1 MKLRPGRAWAAP
13 GGRARAGHTGMTLE
27 RKGIMR
33 IRYGIYVLIF
43 ILIVSELA
51 DCRGITCGL
60 AGWRLGSIPQSA
72 HALDLKVLVCTRE
85 YDVVDSQREVRLSI
99 SPGKRYD
106 HIPTARVSSTS
117 IPGLPPSE
125 QLNSEYRG
133 LVTAKVR
140 CRYVFFKRMFMW
152 TPSAANQSFQ
162 SGRYRARG
170 RARPYPSRPPDPSR

>member
-1 MKLRPGRAWAAP
+1 M
-13 GGRARAGHTGMTLE
+13 
-27 RKGIMR
+27 
-33 IRYGIYVLIF
+33 
-43 ILIVSELA
+43 
-51 DCRGITCGL
+51 
-60 AGWRLGSIPQSA
+60 
-72 HALDLKVLVCTRE
+72 LVCTRE

-140 CRYVFFKRMFMW
+140 CRYVFFKRMFLW
-152 TPSAANQSFQ
+152 TPSAANQSFVQ
-162 SGRYRARG
+162 GSYSGL
-170 RARPYPSRPPDPSR
+170 RPWKGYPAIVPPF